1 MIRAKR
7 QKTSCLPLTNY
18 IFLSVVNM
26 VGYGVITDICYLQE
40 TSSET
45 ALCEKFENMDL
56 LSPEQSIY
64 SPDNGSGSENSGSS
78 ESTSLGDL
86 SNRRNTL
93 NKFLVS
99 SGVESITQSK
109 KKFSLLTSR
118 TKAVHVSKASES
130 IVALLDVIAPGDAGA
145 LWEATKRSNMVEK
158 ALSINEPDSTE
169 KVYLTAL
176 AETYRHATGWDTRR
190 QVLSIMADL
199 VPFSKLQLFIPGI
212 TYYRVKAARHHKQLY
227 GRGVKVDDT
236 RSPRV
241 RVDENQLD
249 HFLTFITSP
258 HVVQDLPFGLRKL
271 QLSNGQV
278 IETPNVIRTMIK
290 ERTIKQYTQFCE
302 ETNFKPFSYSTM
314 HRILTSCTASVR
326 KSLQGLDY
334 ISAEGG
340 TAFDELSA
348 VVDKL
353 IDHGLDKRKGTTYQE
368 YVKEGKQYFKTDY
381 KVCRLY
387 RLFVE

>member
-1 MIRAKR
+1 ME
-7 QKTSCLPLTNY
+7 SSL
-18 IFLSVVNM
+18 IFA
-26 VGYGVITDICYLQE
+26 ICYLQE

-45 ALCEKFENMDL
+45 ALCEKFENMAL
-56 LSPEQSIY
+56 LLPGQSIY
-64 SPDNGSGSENSGSS
+64 SPDTGSGSENSGSS
-78 ESTSLGDL
+78 ESTSLGDP
-86 SNRRNTL
+86 SNRRNIL

-99 SGVESITQSK
+99 SGVKSITQSK
-109 KKFSLLTSR
+109 KKFSSLTSC

-130 IVALLDVIAPGDAGA
+130 IVALLDVITPGDAGA
-145 LWEATKRSNMVEK
+145 LWEAIKRSNMVEK
-158 ALSINEPDSTE
+158 ALSIHEPDSTE
-169 KVYLTAL
+169 KVYLTAI

-199 VPFSKLQLFIPGI
+199 IPFSKLQLFIPGI
-212 TYYRVKAARHHKQLY
+212 TYYRLKAARHHKQLH

-258 HVVQDLPFGLRKL
+258 HLVQDLPFGLRKL
-271 QLSNGQV
+271 QLSNSQV
-278 IETPNVIRTMIK
+278 IQMPNIIRTMMK
-290 ERTIKQYTQFCE
+290 ERTIKQYTQVCE
-302 ETNFKPFSYSTM
+302 ETNFKTFSYSTM

-326 KSLQGLDY
+326 KSLQRLDY
-334 ISAEGG
+334 ISAGGG
-340 TAFDELSA
+340 TAFDEFSA

-353 IDHGLDKRKGTTYQE
+353 IDHGLDKRKGMNYQE
-368 YVKEGKQYFKTDY
+368 YLKEENHYFKTDY
-381 KVCRLY
+381 KVWRLY